1 MKDFLIKT
9 AVRLKERGYYRL
21 SFWFLEKAKKMGA
34 KEKAEELLKQQK
46 HDYARYLIEKAKD
59 YEKQGDFIEA
69 LILAERAMDM
79 GEKVDEDWL
88 ENLRKHSRKQKE
100 FETKLL
106 LNPASMGFQFASNY
120 RKWLFSLTGAP
131 RFSHEDDSSRK
142 VLPPELLKVWKEAY
156 EKPQDYEAQYKL
168 ALNFSIYGYTW
179 EAISQAQ
186 KAESLKKTSE
196 VEFLMGMLY
205 MELGEKEKAG
215 EKLTCALELDP
226 ENQAAYY
233 FLGKLFLDMDEE
245 AALFYLRR
253 CIEIDPTSDVAESAL
268 DLLGGIKREIEV

>member
-1 MKDFLIKT
+1 ML
-9 AVRLKERGYYRL
+9 REERQ
-21 SFWFLEKAKKMGA
+21 E
-34 KEKAEELLKQQK
+34 
-46 HDYARYLIEKAKD
+46 YARYLLERARE
-59 YEKQGDFIEA
+59 YEVKGDFTEA
-69 LILAERAMDM
+69 LILAERASEL
-79 GEKVDEDWL
+79 GEKVNEGWL
-88 ENLRKHSRKQKE
+88 EDLRQRSRKQKE
-100 FETKLL
+100 FETRLL

-120 RKWLFSLTGAP
+120 RKWLFSLTGTP

-142 VLPPELLKVWKEAY
+142 VLPPQLLRVWKEAY
-156 EKPQDYEAQYKL
+156 QKPQDYEAQYKL

-215 EKLTCALELDP
+215 EKLACAVELDP
-226 ENQAAYY
+226 QNQAAYY

-253 CIEIDPTSDVAESAL
+253 CIEIDPNTDVAESAL
-268 DLLGGIKREIEV
+268 DLLGGIKREVEV

>member
-9 AVRLKERGYYRL
+9 AIRLKQRGYYRL
-21 SFWFLEKAKKMGA
+21 SFWFLEKAKKWGA
-34 KEKAEELLKQQK
+34 HEKAEELLRKEKQE
-46 HDYARYLIEKAKD
+46 YAEYLIEKARE
-59 YEKQGDFIEA
+59 YEEKGDFTEA
-69 LILAERAMDM
+69 LILVERAEDL
-79 GEKVDEDWL
+79 GAQVDKNWVETLREK
-88 ENLRKHSRKQKE
+88 SRKQKE

-120 RKWLFSLTGAP
+120 RKWLFSLTGTP
-131 RFSHEDDSSRK
+131 RFSHQDDTSRK

-156 EKPQDYEAQYKL
+156 EKPGDYEAQYKL
-168 ALNFSIYGYTW
+168 ALNFSIYGYVW

-186 KAESLKKTSE
+186 KAENLKKTSE

-205 MELGEKEKAG
+205 MELGDKEKAG

-226 ENQAAYY
+226 ENQSVYY
-233 FLGKLFLDMDEE
+233 FLGKLFLDMDED

-253 CIEIDPTSDVAESAL
+253 CIEIDPTSDLAESAL
-268 DLLGGIKREIEV
+268 DLLGGIKREVEV

>member
-9 AVRLKERGYYRL
+9 AIRLRKRGYYRL
-21 SFWFLEKAKKMGA
+21 SFWFLERAKRFGA
-34 KEKAEELLKQQK
+34 QERAEELLREEKQE
-46 HDYARYLIEKAKD
+46 YARYLLEKARE
-59 YEKQGDFIEA
+59 YEKKGDFTEA
-69 LILAERAMDM
+69 LILIERAEELGAQVDKDEVEALR
-79 GEKVDEDWL
+79 EK
-88 ENLRKHSRKQKE
+88 SRKQKE

-120 RKWLFSLTGAP
+120 RKWLFSLTGTP
-131 RFSHEDDSSRK
+131 HFSHEDDSSRK
-142 VLPPELLKVWKEAY
+142 ILPPELLKVWKEAY
-156 EKPQDYEAQYKL
+156 EKPEDYEAQYKL

-196 VEFLMGMLY
+196 VEFLMGILY

-226 ENQAAYY
+226 QNQAAYY

-253 CIEIDPTSDVAESAL
+253 CIEIDPTTDIAESAL
-268 DLLGGIKREIEV
+268 DLLGGIKREVEV